1 MAQIQI
7 RNTSYG
13 KVLGL
18 DSAHEPIEI
27 PMTEALAERKVG

>member
-13 KVLGL
+13 KVQDL
-18 DSAHEPIEI
+18 DSAHERIEI
-27 PMTEALAERKVG
+27 PMTEVHVERKVG